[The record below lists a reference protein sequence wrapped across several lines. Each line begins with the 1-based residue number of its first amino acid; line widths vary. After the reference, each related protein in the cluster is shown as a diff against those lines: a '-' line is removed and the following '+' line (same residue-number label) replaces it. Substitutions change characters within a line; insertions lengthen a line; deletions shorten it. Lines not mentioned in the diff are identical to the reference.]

1 MNSSLKDNFYKLPDE
16 LLEILIGNLKSTNPK
31 VSGYERLKKLCTDKG
46 VNYGQAKKIKH
57 EMENDMGPEVFKLIG
72 GDELISWLN
81 DKLGRERDIV
91 DTSKRRKM
99 DAGLKNQFKKSH
111 SKDKSKNPTKV
122 NLAGVQKNSD
132 EIFNNRVVYEQVS
145 RIREIIKKIII

>member
-1 MNSSLKDNFYKLPDE
+1 
-16 LLEILIGNLKSTNPK
+16 
-31 VSGYERLKKLCTDKG
+31 
-46 VNYGQAKKIKH
+46 
-57 EMENDMGPEVFKLIG
+57 MGPEVFKLIG

-111 SKDKSKNPTKV
+111 SKDKNKNPTKV

>member
-111 SKDKSKNPTKV
+111 SKDKK
-122 NLAGVQKNSD
+122 
-132 EIFNNRVVYEQVS
+132 
-145 RIREIIKKIII
+145 

>member
-1 MNSSLKDNFYKLPDE
+1 MNSTLKNDFYRIPDE
-16 LLEILIGNLKSTNPK
+16 LLDILIKNLKSSGSE
-31 VSGYERLKKLCTDKG
+31 VSGYGRLKTLCSNKG

-57 EMENDMGPEVFKLIG
+57 EMEGDMDPSVFKLVG
-72 GDELISWLN
+72 GDEMITWLN

-91 DTSKRRKM
+91 DTTKRRKM
-99 DAGLKNQFKKSH
+99 DAGLKNQFKKTH
-111 SKDKSKNPTKV
+111 NKDKNKNPTKV
-122 NLAGVQKNSD
+122 NLAGTQKTSD